1 MGIIRCDTKS
11 LERSDLK
18 TDTGQCSSCRHLAH
32 AGLVTAR
39 CEAAGN
45 VQGEPEPSGRTGLGE
60 GRTGERERISA
71 QASLP
76 PGHQR
81 ILVNM
86 MISGLT
92 WSEESEN
99 PQREHQWPRRKRDIH
114 PERISLMRNVLTPM
128 RSVVVVRDGKPSLR
142 KAQILSGN
150 GRDREANAGSRKA
163 RGNHNPPDIGLMPG
177 LKGC

>member
-1 MGIIRCDTKS
+1 MGILRCDTKS

-99 PQREHQWPRRKRDIH
+99 PQREQQWPRRIGGTH
-114 PERISLMRNVLTPM
+114 PDRISLMRNVLTPM
-128 RSVVVVRDGKPSLR
+128 RSAVIAVSRPQGRPKSSAGEGRIEKRKPDQPKGQGKP
-142 KAQILSGN
+142 
-150 GRDREANAGSRKA
+150 
-163 RGNHNPPDIGLMPG
+163 
-177 LKGC
+177 